1 MQNQNSNSKALNIS
15 LWIAQVVLA
24 AMFIMAGI
32 MKSTQPIEKLSSMLP
47 WVTNVPEIL
56 VRIIGVCE
64 FFGAIG
70 ILLPSL
76 LRIQPKLTPTAATG
90 IVIIMVLAIGLH
102 LSRGESSV
110 LGINIFIAVVA
121 SFIAWGR
128 FSKAPIIAK

>member
-1 MQNQNSNSKALNIS
+1 MKNQNSKVFNIS
-15 LWIAQVVLA
+15 LWIAQVILA

-32 MKSTQPIEKLSSMLP
+32 MKSTQPIDKLSAMLP
-47 WVTNVPEIL
+47 WVTHVPEIL

-64 FFGAIG
+64 FLGAVG

-76 LRIQPKLTPTAATG
+76 LRIQPKLTPIAATG
-90 IVIIMVLAIGLH
+90 IVVIMVCAIAFH
-102 LSRGESSV
+102 LSRGEASV

-128 FSKAPIIAK
+128 FLKAPIIAK